1 MTERPSN
8 EEPRATGADGGER
21 GEAAGAGVAS
31 ADAPEAPRVAS
42 PASPVTV
49 TLRNVSKTFGPVRAL
64 VNVTAAFDASAPTI
78 LEGPN
83 GSGKTTLLSLL
94 GTLARPSSGE
104 VDFGVLGRSR
114 EEVRSQLGWLGHDL
128 LVYADLSG
136 RENIALAARLHGL
149 PAAAAVAEATER
161 FGLGPFVDRPVRTYS
176 RGQRQRVALARA
188 LVHSPRLLLL
198 DEPTTGL
205 DAAGVALLERVVA
218 DEAAA
223 GVVLVIV
230 THDAGF
236 VPSARRL
243 RLERGRLSL

>member
-1 MTERPSN
+1 MTVQASDERDD
-8 EEPRATGADGGER
+8 RAGDGDARTPKALGE
-21 GEAAGAGVAS
+21 V
-31 ADAPEAPRVAS
+31 RVS
-42 PASPVTV
+42 
-49 TLRNVSKTFGPVRAL
+49 LKNVSKTFGPVRAL
-64 VNVTAAFDASAPTI
+64 VNVTASFDASSPTI

-104 VDFGVLGRSR
+104 VDFGVLGTTR
-114 EEVRSQLGWLGHDL
+114 EEVRTQLGWLGHDL

-149 PAAAAVAEATER
+149 PADEAVRESVER
-161 FGLGPFVDRPVRTYS
+161 FALGAFVDRPVRTYS

-205 DAAGVALLERVVA
+205 DAAGVELLERVAAEEVA
-218 DEAAA
+218 S

-236 VPSARRL
+236 VPGARRI
-243 RLERGRLSL
+243 RLDRGRLV